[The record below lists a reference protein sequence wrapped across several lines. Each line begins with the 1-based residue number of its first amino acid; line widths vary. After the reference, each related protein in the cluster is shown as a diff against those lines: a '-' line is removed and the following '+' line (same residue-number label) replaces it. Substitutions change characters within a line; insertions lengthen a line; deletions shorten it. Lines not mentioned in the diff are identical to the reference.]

1 MSSALDDHIRK
12 HRERIAAGEEAA
24 RREII
29 AEYEKVRR
37 KLQSEV
43 RRLAAEIDS
52 ARASGK
58 KISPAWL
65 YRERRL
71 KNLIDQIDAE
81 LRRFGRVAAVAI
93 EQGQREAANL
103 AVTET
108 NRVISILSTDLPG
121 VGAAVPTRAIET
133 VIGLFSNGSPL
144 RQYFEQNLAPT
155 ISKRLRQILVDGIAR
170 GKNANE
176 IARELLK
183 TGDITRQRAVLIAR
197 TETGRAYREASRSI
211 YQEHSDIIE
220 GWQWVASKSSR
231 TCPACLY
238 LDGTIYKLK
247 EEFPHHLNC
256 RCTILPVLKGVPLPQ
271 RILGRDWFEK
281 QPDHIK
287 RDILGN
293 AAAEALSRGEVEL
306 KDFVGWATSKEFG
319 KRVYTRSLR
328 TIFISGPP
336 RTGPH

>member
-43 RRLAAEIDS
+43 RRLAAEIDA

-71 KNLIDQIDAE
+71 KSLIDQINAE
-81 LRRFGRVAAVAI
+81 LRRFGRIASAAI
-93 EQGQREAANL
+93 ERAQREAVNL

-108 NRVISILSTDLPG
+108 NRVIAIIGNDLPT
-121 VGAAVPTRAIET
+121 VGAALPSRAIEN
-133 VIGLFSNGSPL
+133 VIGSLSDGSPL
-144 RQYFEQNLAPT
+144 LNYFEEELAPT
-155 ISKRLRQILVDGIAR
+155 VSAKLRDTLIDGVAR
-170 GKNANE
+170 GKNAND
-176 IARELLK
+176 IAREILK
-183 TGDITRQRAVLIAR
+183 TGDITRQRAILIAR

-211 YQEHSDIIE
+211 YQENADLIE

-247 EEFPHHLNC
+247 ESFPHHFNC
-256 RCTILPVLKGVPLPQ
+256 RCTIIPVIKGISPP
-271 RILGRDWFEK
+271 RRTIGRDWFER
-281 QPDHIK
+281 QPDRVK
-287 RDILGN
+287 QEILGK
-293 AAAEALSRGEVEL
+293 AAAEAYSRGEVSL
-306 KDFVGWATSKEFG
+306 KDFVGWATSKQFG
-319 KRVYTRSLR
+319 KRVYTRSLS
-328 TIFISGPP
+328 TIIN
-336 RTGPH
+336 RQ